1 MYWSILRNTCKATGR
16 WPTEKHLHSE
26 LKWACGYVKMRWNSL
41 ASAHMRIM
49 DSISF
54 DDMSQQ
60 EFNQY
65 FELSMQKHLDMTYYR
80 PTYETKNHLIKE
92 EELAQYAAFKWNCEM
107 RKQDKYNQFDYVAL
121 NKGCVEHLLSYDA
134 ETIIMHNIQR
144 ALSIAKLSGAHAMH
158 KLQG

>member
-1 MYWSILRNTCKATGR
+1 MKSHSKIQVYIRDGQLLPVSKYDGEQLEDAKQGQAYNLQPTGHRSNPHHNMYWSILRSVAKATGR
-16 WPTEKHLHSE
+16 WPSEKHLHSE

-65 FELSMQKHLDMTYYR
+65 FELSMQK
-80 PTYETKNHLIKE
+80 
-92 EELAQYAAFKWNCEM
+92 
-107 RKQDKYNQFDYVAL
+107 
-121 NKGCVEHLLSYDA
+121 LSEAVGYDVL
-134 ETIIMHNIQR
+134 EI
-144 ALSIAKLSGAHAMH
+144 
-158 KLQG
+158 